1 MWNMYG
7 CVYEFIWIQITQ
19 LKMAWVLAYMDYE
32 MKNNHLFIYFI
43 SIDGYEYMHLQDIEC
58 DLIGYQTS
66 WKINNVGQIS
76 NIFIKGCENGI
87 ETYYRSQIHVLSTS
101 FPWKLLTEWF
111 LQYNENYRAYSSIKA
126 FPIPTSSFSQLY
138 PLV

>member
-1 MWNMYG
+1 
-7 CVYEFIWIQITQ
+7 
-19 LKMAWVLAYMDYE
+19 MAWVLAYMNYE

-43 SIDGYEYMHLQDIEC
+43 SIDGYEYMHLQGIEC

-87 ETYYRSQIHVLSTS
+87 EYLLS
-101 FPWKLLTEWF
+101 LTNPCTVNF
-111 LQYNENYRAYSSIKA
+111 ISMKTINGMISSI
-126 FPIPTSSFSQLY
+126 
-138 PLV
+138 